1 MSIRFDGL
9 ASGINTEKIVAEL
22 AKFKRQQVETLQGR
36 QHVVETK
43 RAAFTAIELQLQR
56 VQAATA
62 SLSAVNNGAFDGRT
76 ASSSD
81 TALLEVAAGSAAEP
95 GTYNVRVNRLALS
108 HQVASQGFDSI
119 DSEISQGTFQ
129 ITSGSQTATV
139 TIDSTNNTL
148 RQFATAI
155 DNAGIG
161 IKANFVDDGSA
172 TTSQPTR
179 LLLTAESGTANA
191 ITISNTL
198 ADSSGTA
205 IKPNFSSSSIG
216 AAVIGTNATGTS
228 IPTANTG
235 PSTYT
240 GASNDTFTFTVTS
253 AGTVGT
259 DEGLQVEYTNIAGDQ
274 TGTLTINAA
283 DVATNLSVAQGIE
296 VQFSAGT
303 LVAGDTFTIDAFVP
317 NVQDAQD
324 AEVQLGSGTGALK
337 VQDATNVVQGLI
349 PGVTLNLRGVDT
361 SKDVTVVVDH
371 DGTKITGA
379 VREFVDSYNALTNFI
394 QLQTSFDE
402 ETQTAGLLSGS
413 VLVQTVQQTLQESV
427 YSVSTTL
434 PSKINRLSPA
444 GISTTDK
451 GLLSFDQSVLQQILT
466 DDHSEISF
474 ADLRRMFVMDGQS
487 TNPGIQF
494 VASSS
499 QTLES
504 TTPYEVDLTQV
515 AERAAITATNPLSAT
530 TTIDSSNNTFVVRVD
545 GRETGTVTVA
555 AGNYTRA
562 ELAAQLEAQINA
574 DLSSSGQ
581 RVSVTVSGT
590 HLVITSGTYGYAS
603 EVTIVSGSGLT
614 DLGFAG
620 SETDLGQDVVGNF
633 VVDGVVETA
642 VGRGQLLVG
651 EVDNANTADLQV
663 LVTLDSSEVQ
673 EGAEAE
679 LTVTRG
685 VASRVGLTLNSLL
698 DPTSGRLSVIDSSLA
713 GEIED
718 IEKQI
723 DQKTTAMA
731 EREAALYRQF
741 VALER
746 VSNQSQAQLTLLN
759 RQFGS
764 GQGGGGDK

>member
-36 QHVVETK
+36 QQEVETK
-43 RAAFTAIELQLQR
+43 RAAFTAIELHLIR
-56 VQAATA
+56 VQSAANA
-62 SLSAVNNGAFDGRT
+62 LSATNNGAFDGRT
-76 ASSSD
+76 ATSSD
-81 TALLEVAAGSAAEP
+81 HALMDVAAGSTAEP
-95 GTYNVRVNRLALS
+95 GTYTVRVNRLALP
-108 HQVASQGFDSI
+108 QQLASQGFDSI

-139 TIDSTNNTL
+139 TINSTNNTL

-155 DNAGIG
+155 ENAGIG

-198 ADSSGTA
+198 AESSGTA

-216 AAVIGTNATGTS
+216 AAVVDTNATGTS

-235 PSTYT
+235 PGTYT
-240 GASNDTFTFTVTS
+240 GTSNETFTFTVTG

-259 DEGLQVEYTNIAGDQ
+259 DDGLQVEYTNIAGDQ

-283 DVATNLSVAQGIE
+283 DAATNLSVAQGIE

-324 AEVQLGSGTGALK
+324 AEVQLGSGSGALK
-337 VQDATNVVQGLI
+337 VQSASNVAQGLI

-361 SKDVTVVVDH
+361 SKDVTVVVDY
-371 DGTKITGA
+371 DKSKVTGA
-379 VREFVDSYNALTNFI
+379 VDELVTAYNGLTNFI
-394 QLQTSFDE
+394 RLQTRFDPD
-402 ETQTAGLLSGS
+402 TNTAGLLSGS

-427 YSVSTTL
+427 YSVSATL
-434 PSKINRLSPA
+434 PSKINRLGAA
-444 GISTTDK
+444 GISTAED
-451 GLLSFDQSVLQQILT
+451 GSLQLNKSTLQEILGG
-466 DDHSEISF
+466 DHAEVSY
-474 ADLRRMFVMDGQS
+474 ADLRRLFVMDGQS
-487 TNPGIQF
+487 TNPGIQYI
-494 VASSS
+494 ASSS
-499 QTLES
+499 QTAES
-504 TTPYEVDLTQV
+504 ATPYEVDLTQV
-515 AERAAITATNPLSAT
+515 AERATIAATNPLSAT

-545 GRETGTVTVA
+545 GRETGIVTVA

-581 RVSVTVSGT
+581 RVTVTVSGT

-603 EVTIVSGSGLT
+603 EVAIVSGTGLT

-620 SETDLGQDVVGNF
+620 GETDRGQDVVGNF

-642 VGRGQLLVG
+642 VGSGQVLVG
-651 EVDNANTADLQV
+651 KSDNTNTADLQV
-663 LVTLDSSEVQ
+663 FVTLDGSEVQ
-673 EGAEAE
+673 AGAEAE

-685 VASRVGLTLNSLL
+685 VASRIGLTLNSLL
-698 DPTSGRLSVIDSSLA
+698 DPTSGRLSIIDRSLA

-718 IEKQI
+718 IGEQI
-723 DQKTTAMA
+723 DQKTTAM
-731 EREAALYRQF
+731 EESEAALYRQF

-746 VSNQSQAQLTLLN
+746 VANQSKAQLSLLN

-764 GQGGGGDK
+764 GGGGDK